1 MPEIAVAVSDAERV
15 IRAEGL
21 RKSFGRRTALDG
33 LDLTVR
39 QGQLYGLAGPN
50 GAGKT
55 TLIRTLCGILRPDEG
70 QARLLGWRMPSAR
83 VRSQLGYMPQDFAVY
98 NDLTVLE
105 NLEFFGG
112 LYELRR
118 AQIRE
123 RAEELLAL
131 VQLSDRKRQRVG
143 TLSGGMRRRVS
154 LAIALLHKPRLAFL
168 DEPTAGVDPKLR
180 RALWDDFNRLAS
192 QDVTLLV
199 TTHLVEEA
207 LRCHIVGFLNAGR
220 LLMQGTP
227 DEILTETG
235 ATNLDDAFIV
245 LQERGDLAGGE
256 RS

>member
-1 MPEIAVAVSDAERV
+1 MSAETV
-15 IRAEGL
+15 VRAQGL
-21 RKSFGRRTALDG
+21 RKSFGGRTALDG
-33 LDLTVR
+33 LDLSVE
-39 QGQLYGLAGPN
+39 QGCLYGLAGPN

-70 QARLLGWRMPSAR
+70 EAHLLGWRMPSAR

-98 NDLTVLE
+98 DDLSVMQ

-118 AQIRE
+118 AQVRE
-123 RAEELLAL
+123 RASELLEL
-131 VQLSDRKRQRVG
+131 VQLADRKSQRVG

-154 LAIALLHKPRLAFL
+154 LAISLLHKPRLAFL

-180 RALWDDFNRLAS
+180 RALWDDFSRLAE
-192 QDVTLLV
+192 QDVTLIV

-207 LRCHIVGFLNAGR
+207 LRCHVVGFLNAGR
-220 LLMQGTP
+220 LLTQGTP
-227 DEILTETG
+227 DEILAETD
-235 ATNLDDAFIV
+235 TSNLDDAFIV
-245 LQERGDLAGGE
+245 LQDRGEA

>member
-1 MPEIAVAVSDAERV
+1 MPSETVV
-15 IRAEGL
+15 RATAL
-21 RKSFGRRTALDG
+21 RKRFGKRTALDG
-33 LDLTVR
+33 LNLSVD
-39 QGQLYGLAGPN
+39 QGRLYGLAGPN

-70 QARLLGWRMPSAR
+70 EAHLLGWKMPSAR

-98 NDLTVLE
+98 NDLTVLQ
-105 NLEFFGG
+105 NLDFFGG

-118 AQIRE
+118 AQVRD
-123 RAEELLAL
+123 RADELLEL
-131 VQLSDRKRQRVG
+131 VQLADRKRQRVG

-180 RALWDDFNRLAS
+180 RALWDDFNRLAE

-220 LLMQGTP
+220 LLTQGTP
-227 DEILTETG
+227 DQILAETG
-235 ATNLDDAFIV
+235 TTNLDDAFIV
-245 LQERGDLAGGE
+245 LQEQGEAG
-256 RS
+256 S

>member
-1 MPEIAVAVSDAERV
+1 MTSETVV
-15 IRAEGL
+15 RAIGL
-21 RKSFGRRTALDG
+21 RKRFGNRIALDG
-33 LDLTVR
+33 LDLSIA
-39 QGQLYGLAGPN
+39 QGSLYGLAGPN

-70 QARLLGWRMPSAR
+70 EAHLLGWQMPSAR

-98 NDLTVLE
+98 NDLSVLQ

-118 AQIRE
+118 AQVRE
-123 RAEELLAL
+123 RANELLEL
-131 VQLSDRKRQRVG
+131 VELADRKSQRVG

-154 LAIALLHKPRLAFL
+154 LAISLLHKPRLAFL

-180 RALWDDFNRLAS
+180 RTLWDDFNRLAD

-207 LRCHIVGFLNAGR
+207 LRCHMVGFLHAGR
-220 LLMQGTP
+220 LLTQGTS
-227 DEILTETG
+227 DEILAETG

-245 LQERGDLAGGE
+245 LQERGQARE
-256 RS
+256 EIRS